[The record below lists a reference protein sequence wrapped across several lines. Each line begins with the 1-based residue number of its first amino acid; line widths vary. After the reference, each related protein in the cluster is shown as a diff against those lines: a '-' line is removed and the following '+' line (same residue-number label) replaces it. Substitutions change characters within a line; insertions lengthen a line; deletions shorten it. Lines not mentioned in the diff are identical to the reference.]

1 MNALQRVK
9 VCGLTNVDDASVA
22 VSAGADAIGLVF
34 YDKSPRNVS
43 LDQAAEIARSVGP
56 FCTVVGLFVDADKA
70 FVERVLSR
78 VGLHVLQFHGNES
91 DEYCAQFQRPF
102 YKALRMKED
111 LDVETAMA
119 KFPSA
124 IAILLDAYRPGV
136 PGGTGE
142 TFNWQRVPQE
152 STRPIILAGGLTPD
166 NVSEAVAATQVYGVD
181 VSGGVES
188 LPGKKD
194 SDKVRAFIRRAKA
207 ENKSV

>member
-102 YKALRMKED
+102 YNPL
-111 LDVETAMA
+111 
-119 KFPSA
+119 
-124 IAILLDAYRPGV
+124 
-136 PGGTGE
+136 
-142 TFNWQRVPQE
+142 
-152 STRPIILAGGLTPD
+152 
-166 NVSEAVAATQVYGVD
+166 VS
-181 VSGGVES
+181 
-188 LPGKKD
+188 
-194 SDKVRAFIRRAKA
+194 
-207 ENKSV
+207 